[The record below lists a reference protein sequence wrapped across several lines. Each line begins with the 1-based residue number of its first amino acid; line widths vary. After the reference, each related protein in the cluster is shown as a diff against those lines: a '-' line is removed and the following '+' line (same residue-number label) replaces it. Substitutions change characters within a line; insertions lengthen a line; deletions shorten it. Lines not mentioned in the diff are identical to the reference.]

1 MPSVIKLAVPAELLS
16 LVRLAQLLQALEGQ
30 GRAADPHQY
39 QLLVQKLSA
48 ELHEHQGHEVLAG
61 LLDHFPAAAE
71 VYENLQ
77 YGHAGLVRAPLEM
90 SLSSELAAREVLGRM
105 KRKSA

>member
-30 GRAADPHQY
+30 GHAADPHQY
-39 QLLVQKLSA
+39 QLLVQKLGA
-48 ELHEHQGHEVLAG
+48 ELHEQQGHEMLAG
-61 LLDHFPAAAE
+61 LLDHFPAAGE

-77 YGHAGLVRAPLEM
+77 YGHAGLCRMPLEV
-90 SLSSELAAREVLGRM
+90 SLTSELATRELLGRM
-105 KRKSA
+105 KK

>member
-1 MPSVIKLAVPAELLS
+1 MPSVIKLTVPSELLS
-16 LVRLAQLLQALEGQ
+16 LGRLAHLLQALEGQ

-39 QLLVQKLSA
+39 QLLVGRLSD
-48 ELHEHQGHEVLAG
+48 ELREQQGHEALPS

-77 YGHAGLVRAPLEM
+77 YGHAGLVRAPLEL
-90 SLSSELAAREVLGRM
+90 SLTSELAARALLERV
-105 KRKSA
+105 KRGG

>member
-16 LVRLAQLLQALEGQ
+16 LVRLAQLLQALEGES
-30 GRAADPHQY
+30 RAADPHQY
-39 QLLVQKLSA
+39 QLLVQKLNA
-48 ELHEHQGHEVLAG
+48 ELREHQGHEALAS

-77 YGHAGLVRAPLEM
+77 YAHAGLCRAPLEK
-90 SLSSELAAREVLGRM
+90 SLASELAARQLLDRISQGR
-105 KRKSA
+105 

>member
-1 MPSVIKLAVPAELLS
+1 MPSVIKLAAPAELLS

-30 GRAADPHQY
+30 GHAADPHQY
-39 QLLVQKLSA
+39 QLLVQKLGA
-48 ELHEHQGHEVLAG
+48 ELREHQAHESLAG

-90 SLSSELAAREVLGRM
+90 SLTSELATRGLLDRM
-105 KRKSA
+105 RKTPN

>member
-1 MPSVIKLAVPAELLS
+1 MPSVIKLTVPSELLS
-16 LVRLAQLLQALEGQ
+16 LGRLAHLLQALEGQ

-48 ELHEHQGHEVLAG
+48 ELHEHQGHEALPG

-77 YGHAGLVRAPLEM
+77 YAHAGLCRVPLEM
-90 SLSSELAAREVLGRM
+90 SLSSELAARELLGRI
-105 KRKSA
+105 RKP

>member
-1 MPSVIKLAVPAELLS
+1 MPAAIKLSVPVELLS

-39 QLLVQKLSA
+39 QVLVGKLGA
-48 ELHEHQGHEVLAG
+48 ELREHQGHEALSG

-77 YGHAGLVRAPLEM
+77 YAHAGLCRAPLEL
-90 SLSSELAAREVLGRM
+90 SLGSELATRELLGRV
-105 KRKSA
+105 RRG

>member
-1 MPSVIKLAVPAELLS
+1 MPTVIKLAVPTELLS

-39 QLLVQKLSA
+39 QLLVQKLTA
-48 ELHEHQGHEVLAG
+48 ELRDHQGHEALPG

-90 SLSSELAAREVLGRM
+90 SLTSELATRDLLGRV
-105 KRKSA
+105 KRGG

>member
-1 MPSVIKLAVPAELLS
+1 MPTTIKLAVPAELLS

-30 GRAADPHQY
+30 SRAADPHQY
-39 QLLVQKLSA
+39 RLLVEKLGA
-48 ELHEHQGHEVLAG
+48 ELREHQGHPSLPG

-77 YGHAGLVRAPLEM
+77 YAHAGLCRAPLEQ
-90 SLSSELAAREVLGRM
+90 SLGSELATRELLGRVC
-105 KRKSA
+105 KG

>member
-1 MPSVIKLAVPAELLS
+1 MPSVIKLTVPSELLS
-16 LVRLAQLLQALEGQ
+16 LGRLAHLLQALEGQ

-48 ELHEHQGHEVLAG
+48 ELQEHQGHEALPG

-77 YGHAGLVRAPLEM
+77 YAHAGLCRVPLEM
-90 SLSSELAAREVLGRM
+90 SLSSELAARELLGRI
-105 KRKSA
+105 RKP